1 MQNQAF
7 FYRDHGGIENIE
19 EGPWPVPKR
28 AKGELLI
35 RVHAVGLNPLDYRI
49 RRGQMRLLTRWKLPK
64 LLASDFSGEVIETG
78 HGTPDFS
85 VGHRVYG
92 MVNQVTSGTTANV
105 IAVPANQLA
114 PIPSSLETVEAAA
127 VPLAALTALQS
138 LHDHAHVKEGQRVLV
153 NGASGGVG
161 TFGVQIARALGC
173 HVTAVTSHRNLDL
186 VSALG
191 ADEVIDYTATDPLAG
206 DLRYD
211 VIFDAYGN
219 KSFGAARQALTPEG
233 TYVSTIP
240 SSRNARGMLRSLFT
254 KQRGR
259 VVVVRSKRA
268 DQETL
273 GRWINDGVIRPVI
286 EKIFPREQLRDA
298 YTHLEAKRAK
308 GKLVVQ
314 MI

>member
-1 MQNQAF
+1 
-7 FYRDHGGIENIE
+7 
-19 EGPWPVPKR
+19 
-28 AKGELLI
+28 
-35 RVHAVGLNPLDYRI
+35 VGLNPLDYRI
-49 RRGQMRLLTRWKLPK
+49 RRGEMRLVTRWKLPR

-78 HGTPDFS
+78 HGAAEFS
-85 VGHRVYG
+85 VGQRVYG

-105 IAVPANQLA
+105 IAVPAKHLA
-114 PIPSSLETVEAAA
+114 PIPSGLETVEAAA
-127 VPLAALTALQS
+127 VPLAAMTALQS
-138 LHDHAHVKEGQRVLV
+138 LRDHGHVQEGQRVLV

-191 ADEVIDYTATDPLAG
+191 ADDVIDYTATDPLAG
-206 DLRYD
+206 DVRYD

-219 KSFGAARQALTPEG
+219 KSFGTARQALTPEG
-233 TYVSTIP
+233 IYVSTIP
-240 SSRNARGMLRSLFT
+240 SSSNALGMLLSLFT

-259 VVVVRSKRA
+259 VVVVRSNRG
-268 DQETL
+268 DLETL
-273 GRWINDGVIRPVI
+273 GRWIDDGVIRPVI
-286 EKIFPREQLRDA
+286 EKTFPREQIRDA
-298 YTHLEAKRAK
+298 YTQLETKRAK